1 MVTVM
6 KGLIPAP
13 KGRVRTPVG
22 HKYLEALQSKV
33 NGDSDTSSS
42 TSSCSSS
49 SAHQTGPGLDLLIL
63 GLTSGTAMDDIDFA
77 LCRFTQESPEAPLCL
92 EIVQV
97 LFTVSCSLTMLM
109 CASTIPLSYP
119 PKFEPISSPC
129 YEKMPLLRVCCPR
142 WTLKWDIRLQM
153 LYMSL
158 RTSTESRWM
167 RST

>member
-1 MVTVM
+1 MVMVM

-42 TSSCSSS
+42 TSSSSS
-49 SAHQTGPGLDLLIL
+49 SANQNNPGLDLLIL

-97 LFTVSCSLTMLM
+97 L
-109 CASTIPLSYP
+109 
-119 PKFEPISSPC
+119 SSA
-129 YEKMPLLRVCCPR
+129 LAL
-142 WTLKWDIRLQM
+142 
-153 LYMSL
+153 
-158 RTSTESRWM
+158 
-167 RST
+167 

>member
-42 TSSCSSS
+42 PSP
-49 SAHQTGPGLDLLIL
+49 SAEQNNPGLDLLIL

-77 LCRFTQESPEAPLCL
+77 LCRFTQGSPEAPLCL

-97 LFTVSCSLTMLM
+97 LSSVSCSLALLTSS
-109 CASTIPLSYP
+109 STIPLSCLQR
-119 PKFEPISSPC
+119 FEAIS
-129 YEKMPLLRVCCPR
+129 
-142 WTLKWDIRLQM
+142 
-153 LYMSL
+153 
-158 RTSTESRWM
+158 
-167 RST
+167 